1 MFSTS
6 KSFFKNPSGG
16 GGAGAIAIS
25 SYSTPYIT
33 AYPWSSGSGF
43 GARYANP
50 SSLPTPYCTNVTFN
64 YPGTAIAVSYNN
76 SPFLAAYPWSAASGF
91 GAKYTNPVTLPNAG
105 AIGRDIKFHP
115 ANTAVAMVYE
125 QGSSPYLAIY
135 NWSDS
140 GFGTKLGAP
149 AQPPVGWC
157 KGVKFNPAGSVI
169 AIVYDVFPFISAYTW
184 SASGF
189 QSKFTNPAPQIPDY
203 FYGAFGVDFN
213 PAGTA
218 VAISYYGTPGV
229 QVHAFSSATGF
240 GTKYADPATPPQASP
255 GYTFGVVFNPAGN
268 SIAVST
274 ELSPFVYAYPWS
286 NATGFGTKYANPAN
300 LTAGTFSGGG
310 VAFSSTGNDIALAQ
324 YNSPYVSAYP
334 WSAASGFGTKYTA
347 PVGMTINSS
356 AVAFSL

>member
-1 MFSTS
+1 MLSTS
-6 KSFFKNPSGG
+6 KSFFRNPSAG
-16 GGAGAIAIS
+16 GGAGAIALS

-43 GARYANP
+43 GAKYANP
-50 SSLPTPYCTNVTFN
+50 STLPTPYCTNLTFN
-64 YPGTAIAVSYNN
+64 YPGTAIAVSHNT
-76 SPFLAAYPWSAASGF
+76 SPFLAAYNWSAASGF
-91 GAKYTNPVTLPNAG
+91 GAKYSNPGTLPSAG
-105 AIGRDIKFHP
+105 AIGRDIKFNP

-125 QGSSPYLAIY
+125 QGSSPYLAAY
-135 NWSDS
+135 NWSAS
-140 GFGTKLGAP
+140 GFGTQFLAP
-149 AQPPVGWC
+149 STPPVSWC
-157 KGVKFNPAGSVI
+157 KGVKFNPAGNAI
-169 AIVYDVFPFISAYTW
+169 AIVYDAFPFISAYPW

-189 QSKFTNPAPQIPDY
+189 GTKFTNPAPQIDAG

-218 VAISYYGTPGV
+218 VAISYYGSIGIDV
-229 QVHAFSSATGF
+229 RAFSSAAGF
-240 GTKYADPATPPQASP
+240 GTKYANPATPPQSSS

-274 ELSPFVYAYPWS
+274 ELSPFVYGYPWS
-286 NATGFGTKYANPAN
+286 NATGFGTKYANPAS

-334 WSAASGFGTKYTA
+334 WSASGFGTKYTA
-347 PVGMTINSS
+347 PVGITINSS